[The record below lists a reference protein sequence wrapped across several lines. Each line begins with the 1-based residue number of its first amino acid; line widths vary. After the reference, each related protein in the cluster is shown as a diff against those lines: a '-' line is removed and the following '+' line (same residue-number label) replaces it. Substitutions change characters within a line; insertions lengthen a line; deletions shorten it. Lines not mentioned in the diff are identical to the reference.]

1 MDVTMSQN
9 SKNEYLKKM
18 RWRYARRTGKAGKSA
33 LIDEFCEVCGYER
46 KYAIKLLGGRRRAP
60 GATKRKV
67 GRKATYDQTMA
78 PKLKEIWMLA
88 EQPCGKRLKP
98 VLPIWLRSY
107 EKRHGRLGSLV
118 RSKLLKISPAQID
131 RVLAPYQ
138 AEQPKR
144 AVLPPRNNALK
155 EATPV
160 RAETWNVNQP
170 GWLECDT
177 VAHCGGAM
185 DGSFLW
191 SLCGVDIFSGWTEVG
206 VVWNCGQHA
215 VCERFGDLER
225 RLPFPLKG
233 VDTDNGGEFLNWH
246 FHRHFQDRDPAVE
259 LTRSR
264 PYRKNDQA
272 YVEQKNYTHVRQL
285 LGYDRLEHEELVKP
299 IDQLLELW
307 SKWRNLYSVTM
318 KQQSR
323 TRQGS
328 RLIRRHEKTPQT
340 PCQRLMDYW
349 REQGDKKRVNK
360 LKSMMKEND
369 PIAMKEE
376 IERRLAEVARQKARL
391 ESGAPSSRP
400 SPLRSE
406 EREEGAEPQTT
417 NPKKT
422 KRASVSSVLSQRQAA

>member
-1 MDVTMSQN
+1 MDVTMSQD

-18 RWRYARRTGKAGKSA
+18 RWRYAQRTGKQGKSR

-60 GATKRKV
+60 GAARGKA
-67 GRKATYDQTMA
+67 GRKPTYDEA
-78 PKLKEIWMLA
+78 VASKLKEIWMLA

-98 VLPIWLRSY
+98 VLAMWLRSY
-107 EKRHGRLGSLV
+107 EKRHGRFSAQV
-118 RSKLLKISPAQID
+118 RSKMLKISAAQID
-131 RVLAPYQ
+131 RVLAPYR
-138 AEQPKR
+138 AEHPKR
-144 AVLPPRNNALK
+144 AVLPPRNHALK

-160 RAETWNVNQP
+160 RAETWEVAEP

-185 DGSFLW
+185 DGSFAW
-191 SLCGVDIFSGWTEVG
+191 SLCSVDVFSGWTEVG
-206 VVWNCGQHA
+206 AVWNCGQHA
-215 VCERFGDLER
+215 VCERFGELEQ

-246 FHRHFQDRDPAVE
+246 FHRHFQGRDPVVE

-285 LGYDRLEHEELVKP
+285 LGYDRLEHEELVAP
-299 IDQLLELW
+299 INQLLGIW
-307 SKWRNLYSVTM
+307 SKWRNLFSATM
-318 KQQSR
+318 KQESR
-323 TRQGS
+323 SRQGG

-349 REQGDKKRVNK
+349 QQRGEAGGVRE
-360 LKSMMKEND
+360 LKSQMQESD

-376 IERRLAEVARQKARL
+376 IERRLAQIVRQKARL
-391 ESGAPSSRP
+391 ESGRPSTRP

-406 EREEGAEPQTT
+406 GRVEGAKPTKS
-417 NPKKT
+417 NPRKP
-422 KRASVSSVLSQRQAA
+422 KRASVSSLMSQRAAA